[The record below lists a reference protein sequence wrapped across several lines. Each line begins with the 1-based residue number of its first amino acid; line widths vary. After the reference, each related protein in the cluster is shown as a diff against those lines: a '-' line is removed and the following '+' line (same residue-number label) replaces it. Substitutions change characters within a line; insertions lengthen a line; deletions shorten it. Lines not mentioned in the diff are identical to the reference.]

1 LLRHC
6 VLLRLVELAAKVKTH
21 EFEEFQTVKDMKI
34 QNMQEELEEHEEEV
48 HDHGVALTNRDNIID
63 NLQAEIHELLQH
75 QAPTLAAPDE
85 DVDLTSDVNES

>member
-1 LLRHC
+1 MIMEWLS
-6 VLLRLVELAAKVKTH
+6 
-21 EFEEFQTVKDMKI
+21 QT
-34 QNMQEELEEHEEEV
+34 E
-48 HDHGVALTNRDNIID
+48 TTID